1 MLILYPAALLN
12 LVISSSPFGVESL
25 GFSIYSIMSSAY
37 HGSFTSSLP
46 IWMPFISFECL
57 IAVARISS
65 TMLSNSGESGYPCF
79 VPDFS
84 GKAFNFSLLSITFA
98 VGLS

>member
-1 MLILYPAALLN
+1 MLILYPVTLRNLL
-12 LVISSSPFGVESL
+12 ISLSSFWVESL

-37 HGSFTSSLP
+37 SDSFTSSLR
-46 IWMPFISFECL
+46 IWMPFITFVCL
-57 IAVARISS
+57 IAMARTSN
-65 TMLSNSGESGYPCF
+65 TMLNKSGESGYPCL

-84 GKAFNFSLLSITFA
+84 GKAFNFSPLSIIFA